1 MTRTLL
7 AATAALALLVGC
19 AHSPT
24 STAGPSPAAG
34 PQAAG
39 PSDAMMATCPMAVPG
54 TEVSATDAPG
64 GETLTFTTT
73 GDVTELRS
81 RVRGMAV
88 MHNGHHDSGS
98 SPEGMMGGGNMTP
111 SHATV
116 IDVDNGSS
124 ILLTPSHP
132 GDLQKLQ
139 AEVRMRAH
147 RMRLNG
153 CGMMEQ
159 ARGS

>member
-1 MTRTLL
+1 MTRSLL
-7 AATAALALLVGC
+7 AGTAALALLFGC

-24 STAGPSPAAG
+24 VTESSPPAPAVHAPGPT
-34 PQAAG
+34 
-39 PSDAMMATCPMAVPG
+39 DAMMATCPMAVPG
-54 TEVSATDAPG
+54 TEVSATDAAK
-64 GETLTFTTT
+64 GETITFTTK
-73 GDVTELRS
+73 DQVTELRS
-81 RVRGMAV
+81 RVREMAAIHNQYHLAGTTPQGMLGGE
-88 MHNGHHDSGS
+88 MM
-98 SPEGMMGGGNMTP
+98 SP
-111 SHATV
+111 SFATV
-116 IDVDNGSS
+116 IDVENGSS

-132 GDLQKLQ
+132 ADLQKLQ

>member
-7 AATAALALLVGC
+7 VATAALALLVGC

-39 PSDAMMATCPMAVPG
+39 PSDAMKASCPMAVPG
-54 TEVSATDAPG
+54 TEVSATDAAG
-64 GETLTFTTT
+64 GETITFTTT
-73 GDVTELRS
+73 GQVTELRS
-81 RVRGMAV
+81 RVRDTAAI
-88 MHNGHHDSGS
+88 HNGYHAAGT
-98 SPEGMMGGGNMTP
+98 SPQGMLGGETMSP
-111 SHATV
+111 SYATV
-116 IDVDNGSS
+116 IDVEKGSS

-159 ARGS
+159 AQGS

>member
-1 MTRTLL
+1 MTRTFL

-19 AHSPT
+19 AHTPT

-54 TEVSATDAPG
+54 TEVSAADAAG
-64 GETLTFTTT
+64 GETM
-73 GDVTELRS
+73 S
-81 RVRGMAV
+81 
-88 MHNGHHDSGS
+88 
-98 SPEGMMGGGNMTP
+98 P
-111 SHATV
+111 SHATAV
-116 IDVDNGSS
+116 DVENGSS
-124 ILLTPSHP
+124 ILLTPSHA

-153 CGMMEQ
+153 CGTMEQ

>member
-1 MTRTLL
+1 MTRSLL
-7 AATAALALLVGC
+7 AATSVLAVLIGC
-19 AHSPT
+19 AHSPSSTTT
-24 STAGPSPAAG
+24 SSPPAVAHA
-34 PQAAG
+34 PG

-54 TEVSATDAPG
+54 TE
-64 GETLTFTTT
+64 
-73 GDVTELRS
+73 LRS
-81 RVRGMAV
+81 RVRDMAAIHNQHHAAGTSPPGMLGGET
-88 MHNGHHDSGS
+88 M
-98 SPEGMMGGGNMTP
+98 SP
-111 SHATV
+111 SYATV
-116 IDVDNGSS
+116 IDVQSGSS